1 MECLIGISFRD
12 FVLIAADMTNS
23 NSIMVMKDDEDK
35 LHKISNK
42 LVMAISGESGDTTQ
56 FAEYIAKNIQLY
68 KMRNGYELSPSA
80 AANFTR
86 RNLADYLR
94 SRTPYFVNLLLAG
107 YNDETGSELYFVD
120 YLASMVKV
128 PYATHGYGGFFS
140 LSILDRYHKTD
151 MGKEDAY
158 ELMKKCVRE
167 IHKRLIVNLPNFKVQ
182 LIDKNG
188 IQDLPPITAKNLAV
202 EEANIPLPEVK
213 AI

>member
-1 MECLIGISFRD
+1 MECLVGVAFRD
-12 FVLIAADMTNS
+12 FVLIAADMTNAH
-23 NSIMVMKDDEDK
+23 SIMVMKDDEDK
-35 LHKISNK
+35 LHKISDK

-68 KMRNGYELSPSA
+68 KMRNGYELSPTA

-107 YNDETGSELYFVD
+107 YNDEGGAELYFID

-128 PYATHGYGGFFS
+128 PYAAHGYGGFFS
-140 LSILDRYHKTD
+140 LSIMDRYYKAD
-151 MGKEDAY
+151 LSREDAY

-188 IQDLPPITAKNLAV
+188 IQELPNITAKNLAL
-202 EEANIPLPEVK
+202 EEAM
-213 AI
+213 